1 MARRFKRSRR
11 TASRKPR
18 LTIGAPGPAPRAPE
32 DDPPE
37 TETAAEPAGEPGA
50 APESPSAAEKEQTE
64 AAAPATDI
72 LQIYLREISRF
83 KLLTAHQERELAKK
97 IEKGDLVAKQGMV
110 QANLRLVVSI
120 AKHYLNRGL
129 SFMDLIEEGNLG
141 LIRATELYS
150 YRKGFRFSTYATW
163 WIRQGI
169 TRAIAKHGRAVRLPI
184 HMTEQLN
191 RYLRANQ
198 RLSQKLGREPTLS
211 ELSRN
216 LRLSEN
222 RIRELMMYSQ
232 QAASLDESV
241 GPEDDRNIVEVI
253 EDPAQRSPLDQAAD
267 RIFEERMGSLLS
279 TLPEREQRILS
290 LRFGLRN
297 EEAHTLEDIGAILR
311 LSRERVRQ
319 IESRA
324 LRRLRQALAS
334 RGQKFDDLLH
344 EA

>member
-1 MARRFKRSRR
+1 VEE
-11 TASRKPR
+11 T
-18 LTIGAPGPAPRAPE
+18 GPAEAGEAPAARE
-32 DDPPE
+32 DAQAP
-37 TETAAEPAGEPGA
+37 AEPE
-50 APESPSAAEKEQTE
+50 
-64 AAAPATDI
+64 APAVPAADI

-83 KLLTAHQERELAKK
+83 KLLDAHQERELAKK
-97 IEKGDLVAKQGMV
+97 IEKGDLVAKQSMV
-110 QANLRLVVSI
+110 QSNLRLVVSI

-198 RLSQKLGREPTLS
+198 RLSQKLGREPNLS
-211 ELSRN
+211 ELSRS
-216 LRLSEN
+216 LRLSEH

-232 QAASLDESV
+232 QATSLDDSV
-241 GPEDDRNIVEVI
+241 GPDDDRNIVEVI
-253 EDPAQRSPLDQAAD
+253 EDPTQKSPLDQAAD
-267 RIFEERMGSLLS
+267 RIFEERMGALLS
-279 TLPEREQRILS
+279 TIPEREQRILC

-297 EEAHTLEDIGAILR
+297 EEPHTLEDIGAILR

-324 LRRLRQALAS
+324 LKRMRQSLAA
-334 RGQKFDDLLH
+334 RGEKFQDLLH
-344 EA
+344 SQ